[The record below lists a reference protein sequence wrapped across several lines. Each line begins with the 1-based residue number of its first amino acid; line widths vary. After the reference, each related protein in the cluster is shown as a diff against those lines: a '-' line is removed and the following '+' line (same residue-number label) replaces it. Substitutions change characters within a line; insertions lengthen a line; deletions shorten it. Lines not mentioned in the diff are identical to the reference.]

1 MTDRMLALTWLWG
14 TPTARTPGFHDVLL
28 PDTAFL
34 LRLERRLKPRR
45 VLQVEA
51 ARKLAA

>member
-1 MTDRMLALTWLWG
+1 MLALTWLWG
-14 TPTARTPGFHDVLL
+14 TPKARTPGWHEALI

-34 LRLERRLKPRR
+34 LRLEPQLKPRR

-51 ARKLAA
+51 ALRQAA